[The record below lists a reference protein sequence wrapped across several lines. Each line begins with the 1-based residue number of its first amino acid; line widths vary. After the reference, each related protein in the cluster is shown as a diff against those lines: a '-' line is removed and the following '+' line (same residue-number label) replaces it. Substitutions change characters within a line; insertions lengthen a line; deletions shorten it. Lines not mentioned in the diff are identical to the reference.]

1 MDDERFWDIDIN
13 KHRSASMML
22 EFAASSVPSGHHRH
36 TGDTSSAGL
45 ELGGVLQNSIRRK
58 LGREELVGVGVFFS
72 LHSRVTL
79 RPIFIPMII
88 GNENKTNT

>member
-58 LGREELVGVGVFFS
+58 LGREELVGVGVFFFFAFAS
-72 LHSRVTL
+72 DPPPHLH
-79 RPIFIPMII
+79 PDD
-88 GNENKTNT
+88 NWE